1 MTWNLLH
8 GGGSRLSRIILLVER
23 ERPDVLTLQEL
34 RGFPRD
40 AFEAATGMIGHV
52 APSLSGQ
59 PVGVFV
65 RPWLTITRRSSFRW
79 QLHHA
84 ASAVTVRACGES
96 LSVVSTHLNPYAP
109 ERRRRE
115 AVWLTARLAH
125 RGPVVLAGD
134 LNSLSVPGP
143 LPPGYRKRHLGPDR
157 KIDTRAMAAFA
168 RYFSDA
174 WLEAGQGA
182 GDTVPTA
189 LKGAEFAP
197 MRLDYVLLG
206 GGLHASSARVV
217 RDDPLASDHY
227 PVVVSLPFGATA
239 SCRRPGGACSAS
251 PPSPR

>member
-8 GGGSRLSRIILLVER
+8 GGGSRLPSIIALIRR
-23 ERPDVLTLQEL
+23 ERPDVLCLQEL
-34 RGFPRD
+34 RGFRRES
-40 AFEAATGMIGHV
+40 FEAATGMTGHI
-52 APSLSGQ
+52 APSVFGQ

-65 RPWLTITRRSSFRW
+65 GPALTITRRSSFRW

-96 LSVVSTHLNPYAP
+96 LSVVSAHLNPYAP

-125 RGPVVLAGD
+125 RGPVVVAGD

-143 LPPGYRKRHLGPDR
+143 LPPGYRKRHLGPDG

-168 RYFSDA
+168 GVFSDA
-174 WLEAGQGA
+174 WLEAGEGG

-189 LKGAEFAP
+189 LRGAEFAP

-227 PVVVSLPFGATA
+227 PVVVSLPWPPGAYD
-239 SCRRPGGACSAS
+239 PG
-251 PPSPR
+251 